1 MMPRSLERG
10 FTLIELMMVLC
21 IVSILLRVSIPAYSA
36 VQRNARTSQAVG
48 DFNVIRAAAYAQ
60 FEATGNFPADGPS
73 GVVPAGMAPFLPKD
87 FSFHKRDYDADWE
100 SWAVSDSTGGVTG
113 TLVAVTFVVPD
124 EKLGL
129 TVLHVLG
136 GNCTHWSAGNAH
148 TFVVQNTLESPQ

>member
-1 MMPRSLERG
+1 MATELGSTQISTLLETLPGIANVLRSPVADAL
-10 FTLIELMMVLC
+10 V
-21 IVSILLRVSIPAYSA
+21 
-36 VQRNARTSQAVG
+36 
-48 DFNVIRAAAYAQ
+48 NVIRAAAYAQ

-129 TVLHVLG
+129 TVLYVLG